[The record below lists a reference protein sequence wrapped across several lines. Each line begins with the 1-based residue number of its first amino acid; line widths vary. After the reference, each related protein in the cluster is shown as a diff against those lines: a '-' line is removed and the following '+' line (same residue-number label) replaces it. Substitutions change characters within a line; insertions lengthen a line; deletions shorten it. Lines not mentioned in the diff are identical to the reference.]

1 VRAVVVA
8 VVLVVLAVGQAGVV
22 WNQAAIA
29 LPTVPSPS
37 CPVLKAP
44 ADTTPDYFYGCGIDA
59 AWRLDPL
66 SLWEASRGGPRT
78 QQLAE
83 LLQAVTIASL
93 VAWLAAD
100 ARRRRPSPAASVP
113 VGEAEP
119 NRRVSPT
126 GTVPIG

>member
-1 VRAVVVA
+1 VV
-8 VVLVVLAVGQAGVV
+8 VVLAVGQAGVV

-44 ADTTPDYFYGCGIDA
+44 ADTTAAYFYGCGLDA

-66 SLWEASRGGPRT
+66 SLWEAARSGPRT

-83 LLQAVTIASL
+83 LLQAVTIAGL
-93 VAWLAAD
+93 VAWLAVD
-100 ARRRRPSPAASVP
+100 VRRRDETAADIVS
-113 VGEAEP
+113 VGETRG
-119 NRRVSPT
+119 NRAVFPT
-126 GTVPIG
+126 GTMPAR